1 MEGEAGREVREGVA
15 GGRPV
20 GGMALLRRVVDV
32 RDGEVRAMLTS
43 ALFFFFLLC
52 SYFVLRP
59 MRDEVA
65 AATGITKLPWLFT
78 ATLTVTVILNPMFS
92 ALVVRFPVRRFIP
105 ISYQFFVA
113 SMLVFYIV
121 LRFLSAK
128 EGSVVDVWTARAFF
142 VWTTVFALFNTSIFW
157 CLMADTFNSEQAKRM
172 FGFIGVGGTLG
183 SITGS
188 ATAALAT
195 RIGAITLLLV
205 SAALLEL
212 AVFTVMRFPMRDG
225 GATPM
230 SGRRRPDRGGEGGAD
245 VIGGSVWAGF
255 THVLKSPYLLAT
267 CGFMLLFT
275 IGATFLYFA
284 QSDLVGRAYADRAT
298 RTAVLAQLELAVQ
311 TLTVLTQIFLTGR
324 IIRWL
329 GLAAALAVLPV
340 LSIVGFAALGAF
352 PVFAMVA
359 VFTVLRRGGNFAV
372 TNPAMEVLFTVV
384 KREDKYKA
392 KNVIETVVYR
402 SGDQIGGWA
411 YRGLAALGLTL
422 VGISYVAIPLSVAFL
437 GLGLWLGWRQAELAQ
452 GVAPADSPP
461 VAVPATT

>member
-1 MEGEAGREVREGVA
+1 VEGEAGREVREGVA